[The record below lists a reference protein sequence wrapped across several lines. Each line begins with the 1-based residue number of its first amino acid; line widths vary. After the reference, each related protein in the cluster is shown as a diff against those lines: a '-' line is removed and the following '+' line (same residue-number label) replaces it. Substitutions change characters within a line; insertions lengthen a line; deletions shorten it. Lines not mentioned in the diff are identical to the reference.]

1 MAQICVAVPD
11 ELKKELEDIAKK
23 EDRKLSYVVRKVLQ
37 DYLDGRV
44 ETRKE

>member
-44 ETRKE
+44 EPNKE